1 MRRKIQV
8 LALIALII
16 SIYVIAV
23 NIPYA
28 VPGTEETEIME
39 KSAEE
44 TGEQTREAETEL
56 QSDGD
61 VRFTEESE
69 SVDIR
74 DPLVNDIDFESYRDI
89 NEDVYAYIYIPNTE
103 IDYPVLQHKSDNSYY
118 LNHCMDGSEGYPGC
132 IYTEKENAKDFMDPN
147 TVIYGHNM
155 KNGSMFHDIHL
166 FEDREFFDENEYIY
180 VYTPEKVLKYEI
192 FAVYTATDDHLLY
205 ICDYADKKTF
215 GEYLSSIKNKTAPNM
230 YSKTAL
236 VREKAELS
244 SDDKIISLQTCT
256 QSEDRR
262 TVMQAV
268 LTGVYDGNAMKNY

>member
-8 LALIALII
+8 LALVALII

-28 VPGTEETEIME
+28 APDPEETRTEDKSAGEAWEQTKEAADTGLQRDEEAQPTEENEGMN
-39 KSAEE
+39 
-44 TGEQTREAETEL
+44 
-56 QSDGD
+56 
-61 VRFTEESE
+61 
-69 SVDIR
+69 IR
-74 DPLVNDIDFESYRDI
+74 DPLVNDIDFESYREI
-89 NEDVYAYIYIPNTE
+89 NEDVYAYIYIPNTK
-103 IDYPVLQHKSDNSYY
+103 IDYPILQHKSDNSYY
-118 LNHCMDGSEGYPGC
+118 LNHCMDGTEGYPGC
-132 IYTEKENAKDFMDPN
+132 IYTEKENSKDFTDPN

-205 ICDYADKKTF
+205 ICDYADKKSF
-215 GEYLSSIKNKTAPNM
+215 GEYLNGIKNKTASYM

-236 VREKAELS
+236 VRKQTELS
-244 SDDKIISLQTCT
+244 SNDKIISLQTCT
-256 QSEDRR
+256 QNEDRR

-268 LTGVYDGNAMKNY
+268 LIEVYD

>member
-8 LALIALII
+8 LALVALII

-28 VPGTEETEIME
+28 APDPEETRTEDKSAGEAWEQTKEAADTGLQRDEEAQPTEENEGMN
-39 KSAEE
+39 
-44 TGEQTREAETEL
+44 
-56 QSDGD
+56 
-61 VRFTEESE
+61 
-69 SVDIR
+69 IR
-74 DPLVNDIDFESYRDI
+74 DPLVNDIDFESYREI
-89 NEDVYAYIYIPNTE
+89 NEDVYAYIYIPNTK
-103 IDYPVLQHKSDNSYY
+103 IDYPILQHKSDNSYY
-118 LNHCMDGSEGYPGC
+118 LNHCMDGTEGYPGC
-132 IYTEKENAKDFMDPN
+132 IYTEKENSKDFTDPN

-205 ICDYADKKTF
+205 ICDYADKKSF
-215 GEYLSSIKNKTAPNM
+215 GEYLNGIKNKTASYM

-236 VREKAELS
+236 VRKQTELS
-244 SDDKIISLQTCT
+244 SNDKIISLQTCT
-256 QSEDRR
+256 QNEDRR
-262 TVMQAV
+262 IVMQAV
-268 LTGVYDGNAMKNY
+268 LIEVYD